1 MRDRLLTRHF
11 VQRFLDNDLISP
23 DTDRHEALAAVC
35 AALISTS
42 LFVTVLLSLKYL
54 FQPFQ
59 SPGRTAVLALDDRFL
74 YIACSMIVLAL
85 AAVAAWDSLSL
96 DGRDAAILGPLPLPR
111 RTIVRAK
118 LAAISMF
125 STGFALA
132 LNIAPSLL
140 HPWLMIAKL
149 RVGVIEAAT
158 LTVSHAAVTMAA
170 GAFGFLTVFGLREIL
185 RAILGQTR
193 FRRIAPL
200 VQGSLVVCLSTVFL
214 LLPGLSSGLAASWLA
229 PGSPS
234 PYAIP
239 PLWFLGL
246 HETLAGGAI
255 DRLPRGGLPAGILRL
270 EHEATTV
277 YRTLQPLFRELAAIG
292 VAAFVVTALVAV
304 AAYAW
309 NNRRLPAPDAIGRT
323 RRGRLRYGP
332 TWVVRLV
339 VRRPAAQAGFFF
351 TLQCLSRS
359 MPHRA
364 TMTAAIGVGLASA
377 AVSLRDLGI
386 RSDVDPSSMPL
397 APLAVQ
403 TLVMVAILTGFRH
416 ALRVPADLR
425 ASWTF
430 HLSWRGHERAYLGG
444 VKRAA
449 LMALVLP
456 PLVALLP
463 VHLFLFGSRAGLA
476 HSSFG
481 LLTALILL
489 DVLLLG
495 VRNLP
500 FASSYVPSD
509 NLKALAPIYVI
520 GALLIAFALASAE
533 RLALTGM
540 PGMRWFLGAF
550 FLLFLATRALDF
562 RNRRIPQALQF
573 DDPARTAAQ
582 RLDLSG

>member
-1 MRDRLLTRHF
+1 M
-11 VQRFLDNDLISP
+11 
-23 DTDRHEALAAVC
+23 AVLC

-42 LFVTVLLSLKYL
+42 LFLTVLLSLKYL

-59 SPGRTAVLALDDRFL
+59 SPGRTAILALDDRFL
-74 YIACSMIVLAL
+74 YIACSMILMAL

-111 RTIVRAK
+111 RTIVGAK

-132 LNIAPSLL
+132 LNAAPSLL

-158 LTVSHAAVTMAA
+158 LTVTHAAVTMAA

-200 VQGSLVVCLSTVFL
+200 VQGSLVVSLSTVFL
-214 LLPGLSSGLAASWLA
+214 LLPGLSSGVAASWLA
-229 PGSPS
+229 PGAPS

-277 YRTLQPLFRELAAIG
+277 YRTQQPLFRELAAIA
-292 VAAFVVTALVAV
+292 VAAVVVTALVAV

-323 RRGRLRYGP
+323 RRGRLRYGA
-332 TWVVRLV
+332 TWVVRQLV

-351 TLQCLSRS
+351 TLHCLSRS
-359 MPHRA
+359 PPHRA

-403 TLVMVAILTGFRH
+403 TLVMVAILTGFRQ

-430 HLSWRGHERAYLGG
+430 HLSWGGHERAYLGG

-463 VHLFLFGSRAGLA
+463 VHLLLFGSRAGSA
-476 HSSFG
+476 HSAFG
-481 LLTALILL
+481 LLIALILL

-500 FASSYVPSD
+500 FASSYVPSE

-520 GALLIAFALASAE
+520 GTLLIAFALASAE
-533 RLALTGM
+533 RLALTDT

-573 DDPARTAAQ
+573 DDPARSSAQ
-582 RLDLSG
+582 RLDLSGYRAPISVRLAQAGSVASPG